1 MKKSKRIAST
11 AAAVLMAVSMAAAT
25 SAMSVSA
32 AAATSYT
39 LTITDARTGHE
50 YKAYQVFDGDVSAAE
65 AAKSMTNV
73 KWGNGVNG
81 ENLLTALKA
90 DAKIGSTF
98 AACSSAQDVY
108 NALAEHKELVDA
120 FAKVVSAN
128 LNETNAASST
138 TATGGYEFTNLD
150 GGYYFVKD
158 KTVPEADAYSKYML
172 KVVKNTTVSVKADQ
186 PKVEKK
192 VYEEDYTN
200 DAGYGTGYNDVADHF
215 IGESVPFKLIG
226 TLPSAEQFAAYD
238 SYYYEFNDTLD
249 AGFKAP
255 AAGDFTV
262 KIGDIVVT
270 ENFDIDISNLIDASG
285 NSIGTSISIKAK
297 GNDIKQ
303 IMTDKGIDFST
314 ATPKVT
320 VDYKAV
326 LDDDAVIGLN
336 GNENKVDLKFS
347 NNPNATG
354 DGKNNTGKTPE
365 DKVIVFT
372 YEFDTLKVDSAD
384 NNKKLQGAEFTIQNS
399 EKKYAS
405 VVDGVFKGWLDT
417 ADDTCTLVTDENGF
431 IKVKG
436 LEGGIYTVTET
447 KAPTDY
453 NLPSDPFEINL
464 KATKIMSQEW
474 NSTADKALGEF
485 SATIANPLP
494 NTSKTATDNAKVS
507 VDGYTATL
515 TVKNTKGAELPET
528 GGIGTKLFYVG
539 GGALVLASAVILVSK
554 KRAKDAE

>member
-11 AAAVLMAVSMAAAT
+11 AAAVLMAVSMAAGT

-32 AAATSYT
+32 AAATNYT

-50 YKAYQVFDGDVSAAE
+50 YNAYQVFDGDVSAE
-65 AAKSMTNV
+65 ATKSMTNV
-73 KWGNGVNG
+73 IWGNGVNG
-81 ENLLTALKA
+81 ENLLAALKA
-90 DAKIGSTF
+90 DANIGSTF
-98 AACSSAQDVY
+98 AACNSAQDVY
-108 NALAEHKELVDA
+108 NALAEHTELVDA

-192 VYEEDYTN
+192 VYEEDYTG
-200 DAGYGTGYNDVADHF
+200 DEYGTGYNDVADHF

-262 KIGDIVVT
+262 KIGDTVVT
-270 ENFDIDISNLIDASG
+270 DNFDIVIG
-285 NSIGTSISIKAK
+285 NVPGANGKTATSISIKPK
-297 GNDIKQ
+297 GNDIKK
-303 IMTDKGIDFST
+303 IMTDNSIDFST

-326 LDDDAVIGLN
+326 LDDDAVIGLD

-354 DGKNNTGKTPE
+354 DGTNNTGKTPE

-384 NNKKLQGAEFTIQNS
+384 TTKKLQGAEFTLQDKATGKFAKVVNGIFQGWVN
-399 EKKYAS
+399 EGEAS
-405 VVDGVFKGWLDT
+405 
-417 ADDTCTLVTDENGF
+417 TLTTDENGLIA
-431 IKVKG
+431 IKG
-436 LEGGIYTVTET
+436 MEGGTYIVKET

-453 NLPSDPFEINL
+453 NLPSEPFEITL
-464 KATKIMSQEW
+464 KATKIMSQDW
-474 NSTADKALGEF
+474 NTTADKALGELNG
-485 SATIANPLP
+485 TIKGGTDTN
-494 NTSKTATDNAKVS
+494 SYTATDNAKIS
-507 VDGYTATL
+507 VNGYTATL
-515 TVKNTKGAELPET
+515 TIKNTKGAELPET

-539 GGALVLASAVILVSK
+539 GGALVLASAVILISK

>member
-1 MKKSKRIAST
+1 MTKSKRIAST

-25 SAMSVSA
+25 TAMSVSA

-50 YKAYQVFDGDVSAAE
+50 YNAYQVFDGDVSAE
-65 AAKSMTNV
+65 AKSMTNV
-73 KWGNGVNG
+73 IWGNGVNG

-90 DAKIGSTF
+90 DANIGSTF
-98 AACSSAQDVY
+98 AACTSAQDVY
-108 NALAEHKELVDA
+108 NALAEHTDLVDA

-128 LNETNAASST
+128 LNETNAAAST

-158 KTVPEADAYSKYML
+158 KTVPATDAYSKYML

-200 DAGYGTGYNDVADHF
+200 NAGYGTGYNDVADHF

-262 KIGDIVVT
+262 KIGDTVVT
-270 ENFDIDISNLIDASG
+270 EDFDIVIGDLLDANG
-285 NSIGTSISIKAK
+285 KTVTSISIKAK
-297 GNDIKQ
+297 GNDIKK

-354 DGKNNTGKTPE
+354 DGTNNTGKTPE

-384 NNKKLQGAEFTIQNS
+384 DTKKLQGAEFTLQDKAS
-399 EKKYAS
+399 GKYAK
-405 VVDGVFKGWLDT
+405 VENGIFQGWVD
-417 ADDTCTLVTDENGF
+417 AAEASTLTTDENGLIT
-431 IKVKG
+431 IKG
-436 LEGGIYTVTET
+436 MEGGTYIVKET

-453 NLPSDPFEINL
+453 NLPSAPFEITL
-464 KATKIMSQEW
+464 KATKIMSQDW
-474 NSTADKALGEF
+474 NSTASDALGEF

-494 NTSKTATDNAKVS
+494 NTSGTATDNAKVS

-515 TVKNTKGAELPET
+515 TIKNTKGAELPET
-528 GGIGTKLFYVG
+528 GGIGTKLFYIG
-539 GGALVLASAVILVSK
+539 GGALVLASAVILISK

>member
-50 YKAYQVFDGDVSAAE
+50 YNAYQVFDGDVSAAE

-192 VYEEDYTN
+192 VYEEDYTG
-200 DAGYGTGYNDVADHF
+200 DEYGTGYNDVADHF

-262 KIGDIVVT
+262 KIGDTVVT
-270 ENFDIDISNLIDASG
+270 EDFDIVIGDVPDANG
-285 NSIGTSISIKAK
+285 KTATSISIKPK

-303 IMTDKGIDFST
+303 IMTDKNIDFSI

-326 LDDDAVIGLN
+326 LDDDAVIGLD

-354 DGKNNTGKTPE
+354 DGTNNTGKTPE

-453 NLPSDPFEINL
+453 NLPSQPFTVTLTAQKELTQNWNTTASDVL
-464 KATKIMSQEW
+464 KNFSGTVN
-474 NSTADKALGEF
+474 NS
-485 SATIANPLP
+485 
-494 NTSKTATDNAKVS
+494 TATDNANIS

-539 GGALVLASAVILVSK
+539 GGALVLASAVILISK

>member
-1 MKKSKRIAST
+1 MTKSKRIAST

-25 SAMSVSA
+25 TAMSVSA

-50 YKAYQVFDGDVSAAE
+50 YNAYQVFDGDVSAE
-65 AAKSMTNV
+65 AKSMTNV
-73 KWGNGVNG
+73 IWGNGVNG

-90 DAKIGSTF
+90 DANIGSTF
-98 AACSSAQDVY
+98 AACTSAQDVY
-108 NALAEHKELVDA
+108 NALAEHTDLVDA

-128 LNETNAASST
+128 LNETNAAAST

-158 KTVPEADAYSKYML
+158 KTVPATDAYSKYML

-200 DAGYGTGYNDVADHF
+200 NAGYGTGYNDVADHF

-262 KIGDIVVT
+262 KIGDTVVT
-270 ENFDIDISNLIDASG
+270 EDFDIVIGDLLDANG
-285 NSIGTSISIKAK
+285 KTVTSISIKAK
-297 GNDIKQ
+297 GNDIKK

-347 NNPNATG
+347 NNPNAKG
-354 DGKNNTGKTPE
+354 DGTNNTGKTPE

-372 YEFDTLKVDSAD
+372 YEFDTLKVDAAD
-384 NNKKLQGAEFTIQNS
+384 NTKKLQGAEFTLQDKAS
-399 EKKYAS
+399 GKYAK
-405 VVDGVFKGWLDT
+405 VENGIFQGWVD
-417 ADDTCTLVTDENGF
+417 AAEASTLTTDENGLIA
-431 IKVKG
+431 IKG
-436 LEGGIYTVTET
+436 MEGGTYIVKET

-453 NLPSDPFEINL
+453 NLPSAPFEITL
-464 KATKIMSQEW
+464 KATKIMSQDW
-474 NSTADKALGEF
+474 NSTASDALGEF

-494 NTSKTATDNAKVS
+494 NTSGTATDNAKVS

-515 TVKNTKGAELPET
+515 TIKNTKGAELPET
-528 GGIGTKLFYVG
+528 GGIGTKLFYIG
-539 GGALVLASAVILVSK
+539 GGALVLASAVILISK

>member
-1 MKKSKRIAST
+1 MTKSKRIAST
-11 AAAVLMAVSMAAAT
+11 AAAVLMAVSMVAAT
-25 SAMSVSA
+25 SAMSLSA
-32 AAATSYT
+32 SAATSYT

-50 YKAYQVFDGDVSAAE
+50 YNAYQVFDGDVSAE
-65 AAKSMTNV
+65 AKSMTNV
-73 KWGNGVNG
+73 IWGSGVNG
-81 ENLLTALKA
+81 DNLLTALKA

-98 AACSSAQDVY
+98 AACTSAQDVY
-108 NALAEHKELVDA
+108 NALAEHTDLVDA

-128 LNETNAASST
+128 LNETNAAAST

-158 KTVPEADAYSKYML
+158 KTVPATDAYSKYML

-200 DAGYGTGYNDVADHF
+200 DAGYGSGYNDVADHF

-255 AAGDFTV
+255 AADDFTV
-262 KIGDIVVT
+262 KIGDTVVT
-270 ENFDIDISNLIDASG
+270 EDFDIVIGDQLDANG
-285 NSIGTSISIKAK
+285 KTATSISIKAK
-297 GNDIKQ
+297 GNDIKK

-347 NNPNATG
+347 NNPNAKG
-354 DGKNNTGKTPE
+354 DGTNNTGKTPE

-372 YEFDTLKVDSAD
+372 YEFDTLKVDAAD
-384 NNKKLQGAEFTIQNS
+384 NTKKLQGAEFTLQDNAT
-399 EKKYAS
+399 KKYAK
-405 VVDGVFKGWLDT
+405 VENGIFQGWVD
-417 ADDTCTLVTDENGF
+417 AAEASTLTTDENGLIT
-431 IKVKG
+431 IKG
-436 LEGGIYTVTET
+436 MEGGTYIVKET

-453 NLPSDPFEINL
+453 NLPSAPFEIKL
-464 KATKIMSQEW
+464 KATKIMSQDW
-474 NSTADKALGEF
+474 NSTADRALGEF

-494 NTSKTATDNAKVS
+494 NTSGTATDNAKVS

-515 TVKNTKGAELPET
+515 TIKNTKGAELPET
-528 GGIGTKLFYVG
+528 GGIGTKLFYIG
-539 GGALVLASAVILVSK
+539 GGALVLASAVILISK

>member
-1 MKKSKRIAST
+1 MTKSKRIAST

-25 SAMSVSA
+25 TAMSVSA
-32 AAATSYT
+32 AATTSYT

-50 YKAYQVFDGDVSAAE
+50 YNAYQVFDGDVSAE
-65 AAKSMTNV
+65 AKSMTNV
-73 KWGNGVNG
+73 IWGNGVNG

-90 DAKIGSTF
+90 DANIGSTF
-98 AACSSAQDVY
+98 AACTSAQDVY
-108 NALAEHKELVDA
+108 NALAEHTDLVDA

-128 LNETNAASST
+128 LNETNAAAST

-158 KTVPEADAYSKYML
+158 KTVPATDAYSKYML

-200 DAGYGTGYNDVADHF
+200 DAGYGSGYNDVADHF

-255 AAGDFTV
+255 AADDFTV
-262 KIGDIVVT
+262 KIGDTVVT
-270 ENFDIDISNLIDASG
+270 EDFDIVIGDQLDANG
-285 NSIGTSISIKAK
+285 KTATSISIKAK
-297 GNDIKQ
+297 GNDIKK

-347 NNPNATG
+347 NNPNAKG
-354 DGKNNTGKTPE
+354 DGTNNTGKTPE

-372 YEFDTLKVDSAD
+372 YEFDTLKVDAAD
-384 NNKKLQGAEFTIQNS
+384 NTKKLQGAEFTLQDNAT
-399 EKKYAS
+399 KKYAK
-405 VVDGVFKGWLDT
+405 VVNGIFQGWVD
-417 ADDTCTLVTDENGF
+417 AAEASTLTTDENGLIT
-431 IKVKG
+431 IKG
-436 LEGGIYTVTET
+436 MEGGTYIVKET

-453 NLPSDPFEINL
+453 NLPSAPFEIKL
-464 KATKIMSQEW
+464 KATKIMSQDW
-474 NSTADKALGEF
+474 NSTADRALGEF

-494 NTSKTATDNAKVS
+494 NTSGTATDNAKVS

-515 TVKNTKGAELPET
+515 TIKNTKGAELPET
-528 GGIGTKLFYVG
+528 GGIGTKLFYIG
-539 GGALVLASAVILVSK
+539 GGALVLASAVILISK

>member
-1 MKKSKRIAST
+1 MTKSKRIAST

-50 YKAYQVFDGDVSAAE
+50 YNAYQVFDGDVSAE
-65 AAKSMTNV
+65 AKSMTNV
-73 KWGNGVNG
+73 IWGNGVNG

-90 DAKIGSTF
+90 DANIGSTF
-98 AACSSAQDVY
+98 AACTSAQDVY
-108 NALAEHKELVDA
+108 NALAEHTDLVDA

-128 LNETNAASST
+128 LNETNAAAST

-158 KTVPEADAYSKYML
+158 KTVPATDAYSKYML

-200 DAGYGTGYNDVADHF
+200 NAGYGTGYNDVADHF

-262 KIGDIVVT
+262 KIGDTVVT
-270 ENFDIDISNLIDASG
+270 EDFDIVIGDLLDANG
-285 NSIGTSISIKAK
+285 KTVTSISIKAK
-297 GNDIKQ
+297 GNDIKK

-347 NNPNATG
+347 NNPNAKG
-354 DGKNNTGKTPE
+354 DGTNNTGKTPE

-372 YEFDTLKVDSAD
+372 YEFDTLKVDAAD
-384 NNKKLQGAEFTIQNS
+384 NTKKLQGAEFTLQDKAS
-399 EKKYAS
+399 GKYAK
-405 VVDGVFKGWLDT
+405 VENGIFQGWVD
-417 ADDTCTLVTDENGF
+417 AAEASTLTTDENGLIT
-431 IKVKG
+431 IKG
-436 LEGGIYTVTET
+436 MEGGTYIVKET

-453 NLPSDPFEINL
+453 NLPSAPFEITL
-464 KATKIMSQEW
+464 KATKIMSQDW
-474 NSTADKALGEF
+474 NSTASDALGEF

-494 NTSKTATDNAKVS
+494 NTSGTATDNAKVS

-515 TVKNTKGAELPET
+515 TIKNTKGAELPET
-528 GGIGTKLFYVG
+528 GGIGTKLFYIG
-539 GGALVLASAVILVSK
+539 GGALVLASAVILISK

>member
-11 AAAVLMAVSMAAAT
+11 AAAVLMAVSMAAGT

-32 AAATSYT
+32 AAATNYT

-90 DAKIGSTF
+90 DANIGSTF
-98 AACSSAQDVY
+98 DACNSAQDVY
-108 NALAEHKELVDA
+108 NALAEHKEFVDA

-192 VYEEDYTN
+192 VYEEDYTG

-262 KIGDIVVT
+262 KIGDTVVT
-270 ENFDIDISNLIDASG
+270 EDFDIVIGDVLDANG
-285 NSIGTSISIKAK
+285 KTATSISIKAK
-297 GNDIKQ
+297 GNDIKK

-326 LDDDAVIGLN
+326 LDDDAVIGLD

-347 NNPNATG
+347 NNPNVTG
-354 DGKNNTGKTPE
+354 DGTNNTGKTPE

-384 NNKKLQGAEFTIQNS
+384 TTKKLQGAEFTLQDKAT
-399 EKKYAS
+399 KKFAKVVNGIFQGWVDAAEAS
-405 VVDGVFKGWLDT
+405 
-417 ADDTCTLVTDENGF
+417 TLTTDENGLIA
-431 IKVKG
+431 IKG
-436 LEGGIYTVTET
+436 MEGGTYIVKET

-453 NLPSDPFEINL
+453 NLPSDPFEITL
-464 KATKIMSQEW
+464 KATKIMSQDW
-474 NSTADKALGEF
+474 NTTASDALGEF

-494 NTSKTATDNAKVS
+494 NTSDTATDNAKVS
-507 VDGYTATL
+507 VNGYTATL

>member
-11 AAAVLMAVSMAAAT
+11 AAAVLMAVSMAAGT

-32 AAATSYT
+32 AAATNYT

-90 DAKIGSTF
+90 DANIGSTF
-98 AACSSAQDVY
+98 DACNSAQDVY
-108 NALAEHKELVDA
+108 NALAEHKEFVDA

-192 VYEEDYTN
+192 VYEEDYTG
-200 DAGYGTGYNDVADHF
+200 DEYGTGYNDVADHF

-262 KIGDIVVT
+262 KIGDTVVT
-270 ENFDIDISNLIDASG
+270 DNFDIVIGNVLDANG
-285 NSIGTSISIKAK
+285 KTATSISIKPK
-297 GNDIKQ
+297 GNDIKK
-303 IMTDKGIDFST
+303 IMTDNSIDFST

-326 LDDDAVIGLN
+326 LDDDAVIGLD

-354 DGKNNTGKTPE
+354 DGTNNTGKTPE

-384 NNKKLQGAEFTIQNS
+384 TTKKLQGAEFTLQD
-399 EKKYAS
+399 KATGKYAK
-405 VVDGVFKGWLDT
+405 VVNGIFQGWVD
-417 ADDTCTLVTDENGF
+417 AAEASTLTTDENGLIA
-431 IKVKG
+431 IKG
-436 LEGGIYTVTET
+436 MEGGTYIVKET

-453 NLPSDPFEINL
+453 NLPSDPFEITL
-464 KATKIMSQEW
+464 KATKIMSQDW
-474 NSTADKALGEF
+474 NTTASDALGEF

-494 NTSKTATDNAKVS
+494 NTSETATDNAKVS

-539 GGALVLASAVILVSK
+539 GGALVLASAVILISK

>member
-11 AAAVLMAVSMAAAT
+11 AAAVLMAVSMAAGT

-50 YKAYQVFDGDVSAAE
+50 YNAYQVFDGDVSAE
-65 AAKSMTNV
+65 ATKSMTNV
-73 KWGNGVNG
+73 IWGNGVNG
-81 ENLLTALKA
+81 ENLLAALKA
-90 DAKIGSTF
+90 DANIGSTF
-98 AACSSAQDVY
+98 AACNSAQDVY
-108 NALAEHKELVDA
+108 NALAEHTELVDA

-128 LNETNAASST
+128 LNETNAAAST

-192 VYEEDYTN
+192 VYEEDYTG
-200 DAGYGTGYNDVADHF
+200 DEYGTGYNDVADHF

-262 KIGDIVVT
+262 KIGDTVVT
-270 ENFDIDISNLIDASG
+270 EDFDIVIG
-285 NSIGTSISIKAK
+285 NVPGANGKTATSISIKPK
-297 GNDIKQ
+297 GNDIKK
-303 IMTDKGIDFST
+303 IMTDNSIDFST

-326 LDDDAVIGLN
+326 LDDDAVIGLD

-347 NNPNATG
+347 NNPNVTG
-354 DGKNNTGKTPE
+354 DGTNNTGKTPE

-384 NNKKLQGAEFTIQNS
+384 DTKKLQGAEFTLQD
-399 EKKYAS
+399 KATGKYAK
-405 VVDGVFKGWLDT
+405 VVNGIFQGWVD
-417 ADDTCTLVTDENGF
+417 AAEASTLTTDENGLIA
-431 IKVKG
+431 IKG
-436 LEGGIYTVTET
+436 MEGGTYIVKET

-453 NLPSDPFEINL
+453 NLPSAPFEITL
-464 KATKIMSQEW
+464 KATKFMSQDW
-474 NSTADKALGEF
+474 NSTADKALGELNG
-485 SATIANPLP
+485 TIKGGTDTN
-494 NTSKTATDNAKVS
+494 SYTATDNAKIS
-507 VDGYTATL
+507 VNGYTATL

-539 GGALVLASAVILVSK
+539 GGALVLASAVILISK

>member
-25 SAMSVSA
+25 SAMSLSA
-32 AAATSYT
+32 SAATSYT

-50 YKAYQVFDGDVSAAE
+50 YNAYQVFDGDVSAE

-73 KWGNGVNG
+73 IWGNGVNG
-81 ENLLTALKA
+81 DDLLTALKA
-90 DAKIGSTF
+90 DANIGSTF
-98 AACSSAQDVY
+98 AACTSAQDVY
-108 NALAEHKELVDA
+108 NALAEHTDLVDA

-128 LNETNAASST
+128 LNETNAAAST
-138 TATGGYEFTNLD
+138 TATGGYEFANLD

-238 SYYYEFNDTLD
+238 SYYYEFKDTLD

-262 KIGDIVVT
+262 KIGDTVVT
-270 ENFDIDISNLIDASG
+270 EDFDIVIGDLLDANG
-285 NSIGTSISIKAK
+285 KTVTSISIKAK
-297 GNDIKQ
+297 GNDIKK

-347 NNPNATG
+347 NNPNAKG
-354 DGKNNTGKTPE
+354 DGTNNTGKTPE

-384 NNKKLQGAEFTIQNS
+384 DTKKLQGAEFTLQD
-399 EKKYAS
+399 KAS
-405 VVDGVFKGWLDT
+405 GKFAKVVNGIFQGWVDV
-417 ADDTCTLVTDENGF
+417 AEASTLTTDENGLIT
-431 IKVKG
+431 IKG
-436 LEGGIYTVTET
+436 MEGGAYIVKET

-453 NLPSDPFEINL
+453 NLPSAPFEITL
-464 KATKIMSQEW
+464 KATKIMSQDW
-474 NSTADKALGEF
+474 NSTASDALGEF

-494 NTSKTATDNAKVS
+494 NTSGTATDNAKVS

-515 TVKNTKGAELPET
+515 TIKNTKGAELPET
-528 GGIGTKLFYVG
+528 GGIGTKLFYIG
-539 GGALVLASAVILVSK
+539 GGALVLASAVILISK

>member
-11 AAAVLMAVSMAAAT
+11 AAAVLMAVSMAAGT

-50 YKAYQVFDGDVSAAE
+50 YNAYQVFDGDVSAAE

-108 NALAEHKELVDA
+108 NALAEHTELVDA

-192 VYEEDYTN
+192 VYEEDYTG
-200 DAGYGTGYNDVADHF
+200 DEYGTGYNDVADHF

-270 ENFDIDISNLIDASG
+270 EDFDIVIGDVLDANG
-285 NSIGTSISIKAK
+285 KTATSIRIKAK

-354 DGKNNTGKTPE
+354 DGTNNTGKTPE

-384 NNKKLQGAEFTIQNS
+384 NNKKLQGAEFTLQDKAT
-399 EKKYAS
+399 KKFAKVVNGIFQGWVDAAEAS
-405 VVDGVFKGWLDT
+405 
-417 ADDTCTLVTDENGF
+417 TLTTDENGLIA
-431 IKVKG
+431 IKG
-436 LEGGIYTVTET
+436 MEGGTYIVKET

-453 NLPSDPFEINL
+453 NLPSEPFEIKL

-494 NTSKTATDNAKVS
+494 NTSDTATDNAKVS

-539 GGALVLASAVILVSK
+539 GGALVLASAVILISK

>member
-1 MKKSKRIAST
+1 MTKSKRIAST

-25 SAMSVSA
+25 SAMCVSA

-50 YKAYQVFDGDVSAAE
+50 YNAYQVFDGDVSAE

-73 KWGNGVNG
+73 IWGNGVNG

-90 DAKIGSTF
+90 DANIGSTF
-98 AACSSAQDVY
+98 AACTSAQDVY
-108 NALAEHKELVDA
+108 NALAEHTDLVDA

-128 LNETNAASST
+128 LNETNAAAST

-200 DAGYGTGYNDVADHF
+200 DAGYGSGYNDVADHF

-255 AAGDFTV
+255 AADDFTV
-262 KIGDIVVT
+262 KIGDTVVT
-270 ENFDIDISNLIDASG
+270 EDFDIVIGDMLDANG
-285 NSIGTSISIKAK
+285 KTATSISIKAK
-297 GNDIKQ
+297 GNDIKK

-347 NNPNATG
+347 NNPNAKG
-354 DGKNNTGKTPE
+354 DGTNNTGKTPE

-372 YEFDTLKVDSAD
+372 YEFDTLKVDAAD
-384 NNKKLQGAEFTIQNS
+384 NTKKLQGAEFTLQDKAS
-399 EKKYAS
+399 GKYAK
-405 VVDGVFKGWLDT
+405 VVNGIFQGWVD
-417 ADDTCTLVTDENGF
+417 AAEASTLTTDENGLIT
-431 IKVKG
+431 IKG
-436 LEGGIYTVTET
+436 MEGGTYIVKET

-453 NLPSDPFEINL
+453 NLPSAPFEIKL
-464 KATKIMSQEW
+464 KATKIMSQDW
-474 NSTADKALGEF
+474 NSTADRALGEF

-494 NTSKTATDNAKVS
+494 NTSGTATDNAKVS

-515 TVKNTKGAELPET
+515 TIKNTKGAELPET
-528 GGIGTKLFYVG
+528 GGIGTKLFYIG
-539 GGALVLASAVILVSK
+539 GGALVLASAVILISK

>member
-11 AAAVLMAVSMAAAT
+11 AAAVLMAVSMAAGT

-32 AAATSYT
+32 AAATNYT

-90 DAKIGSTF
+90 DANIGSTF
-98 AACSSAQDVY
+98 DACNSAQDVY
-108 NALAEHKELVDA
+108 NALAEHKEFVDA

-192 VYEEDYTN
+192 VYEEDYTG
-200 DAGYGTGYNDVADHF
+200 DEYGTGYNDVADHF

-262 KIGDIVVT
+262 KIGDTVVT
-270 ENFDIDISNLIDASG
+270 DNFDIVIGNVLDANG
-285 NSIGTSISIKAK
+285 KTATSISIKPK
-297 GNDIKQ
+297 GNDIKK
-303 IMTDKGIDFST
+303 IMTDNSIDFST

-326 LDDDAVIGLN
+326 LDDDAVIGLD

-354 DGKNNTGKTPE
+354 DGTNNTGKTPE

-384 NNKKLQGAEFTIQNS
+384 TTKKLQGAEFTLQD
-399 EKKYAS
+399 KATGKYAK
-405 VVDGVFKGWLDT
+405 VVNGIFQGWVD
-417 ADDTCTLVTDENGF
+417 AAEASTLTTDENGLIA
-431 IKVKG
+431 IKG
-436 LEGGIYTVTET
+436 MEGGTYIVKET

-453 NLPSDPFEINL
+453 NLPSDPFEITL
-464 KATKIMSQEW
+464 KATKIMSQDW
-474 NSTADKALGEF
+474 NTTASDALGEF

-494 NTSKTATDNAKVS
+494 NTSGTATDNAKVS

-539 GGALVLASAVILVSK
+539 GGALVLASAVILISK

>member
-1 MKKSKRIAST
+1 MTKSKRIAST

-32 AAATSYT
+32 TAATSYT

-50 YKAYQVFDGDVSAAE
+50 YNAYQVFDGDVSAE
-65 AAKSMTNV
+65 AKSMTNV
-73 KWGNGVNG
+73 IWGNGVNG

-90 DAKIGSTF
+90 DANIGSTF
-98 AACSSAQDVY
+98 AACTSAQDVY
-108 NALAEHKELVDA
+108 NALAEHTDLVDA

-128 LNETNAASST
+128 LNETNAAAST

-158 KTVPEADAYSKYML
+158 KTVPATDAYSKYML

-200 DAGYGTGYNDVADHF
+200 NAGYGTGYNDVADHF

-262 KIGDIVVT
+262 KIGDTVVT
-270 ENFDIDISNLIDASG
+270 EDFDIVIGDLLDANG
-285 NSIGTSISIKAK
+285 KTVTSISIKAK
-297 GNDIKQ
+297 GNDIKK

-354 DGKNNTGKTPE
+354 DGTNNTGKTPE

-372 YEFDTLKVDSAD
+372 YEFDTLKVDAAD
-384 NNKKLQGAEFTIQNS
+384 NTKKLQGAEFTLQDKAS
-399 EKKYAS
+399 GKYAK
-405 VVDGVFKGWLDT
+405 VENGIFQGWVD
-417 ADDTCTLVTDENGF
+417 AAEASTLTTDENGLIT
-431 IKVKG
+431 IKG
-436 LEGGIYTVTET
+436 MEGGTYIVKET

-453 NLPSDPFEINL
+453 NLPSAPFEITL
-464 KATKIMSQEW
+464 KATKIMSQDW
-474 NSTADKALGEF
+474 NSTASDALGEF

-494 NTSKTATDNAKVS
+494 NTSGTATDNAKVS

-515 TVKNTKGAELPET
+515 TIKNTKGAELPET
-528 GGIGTKLFYVG
+528 GGIGTKLFYIG
-539 GGALVLASAVILVSK
+539 GGALVLASAVILISK

>member
-11 AAAVLMAVSMAAAT
+11 AAAVLMAVSMAAGT

-50 YKAYQVFDGDVSAAE
+50 YNAYQVFDGDVSAAE

-81 ENLLTALKA
+81 ENLLAALKA
-90 DAKIGSTF
+90 DANIGITF

-108 NALAEHKELVDA
+108 NALAEHKEVLDA

-128 LNETNAASST
+128 LNETNAAAST

-192 VYEEDYTN
+192 VYEEDYTG
-200 DAGYGTGYNDVADHF
+200 DEYGTGYNDVADHF

-238 SYYYEFNDTLD
+238 SYYYEFKDTLD

-262 KIGDIVVT
+262 KIGDTVVT
-270 ENFDIDISNLIDASG
+270 EDFDIV
-285 NSIGTSISIKAK
+285 IG
-297 GNDIKQ
+297 D
-303 IMTDKGIDFST
+303 
-314 ATPKVT
+314 
-320 VDYKAV
+320 V
-326 LDDDAVIGLN
+326 LDAN
-336 GNENKVDLKFS
+336 G
-347 NNPNATG
+347 
-354 DGKNNTGKTPE
+354 
-365 DKVIVFT
+365 
-372 YEFDTLKVDSAD
+372 
-384 NNKKLQGAEFTIQNS
+384 
-399 EKKYAS
+399 
-405 VVDGVFKGWLDT
+405 
-417 ADDTCTLVTDENGF
+417 
-431 IKVKG
+431 
-436 LEGGIYTVTET
+436 
-447 KAPTDY
+447 
-453 NLPSDPFEINL
+453 
-464 KATKIMSQEW
+464 
-474 NSTADKALGEF
+474 
-485 SATIANPLP
+485 
-494 NTSKTATDNAKVS
+494 KTATSRAAK
-507 VDGYTATL
+507 
-515 TVKNTKGAELPET
+515 
-528 GGIGTKLFYVG
+528 
-539 GGALVLASAVILVSK
+539 
-554 KRAKDAE
+554 

>member
-1 MKKSKRIAST
+1 MTKSKRIAST

-25 SAMSVSA
+25 TAMSVSA
-32 AAATSYT
+32 TAATSYT

-50 YKAYQVFDGDVSAAE
+50 YNAYQVFDGDVSAE
-65 AAKSMTNV
+65 AKSMTNV
-73 KWGNGVNG
+73 IWGNGVNG

-90 DAKIGSTF
+90 DANIGSTF
-98 AACSSAQDVY
+98 AACTSAQDVY
-108 NALAEHKELVDA
+108 NALAEHTDLVDA

-128 LNETNAASST
+128 LNETNAAAST
-138 TATGGYEFTNLD
+138 TATGGYEFANLD

-158 KTVPEADAYSKYML
+158 KTVPATDAYSKYML

-200 DAGYGTGYNDVADHF
+200 DAGYGSGYNDVADHF

-226 TLPSAEQFAAYD
+226 TLPSADEFAAYD
-238 SYYYEFNDTLD
+238 TYYYEFSDTLD

-255 AAGDFTV
+255 AADDFTV
-262 KIGDIVVT
+262 KIGDTVVT
-270 ENFDIDISNLIDASG
+270 EDFDIVIGDQLDASG
-285 NSIGTSISIKAK
+285 KTATSISIKAK
-297 GNDIKQ
+297 GNDIKK

-354 DGKNNTGKTPE
+354 DGTNNTGKTPE

-372 YEFDTLKVDSAD
+372 YEFDTLKVDAAD
-384 NNKKLQGAEFTIQNS
+384 NTKKLQGAEFTLQDKASGN
-399 EKKYAS
+399 YAK
-405 VVDGVFKGWLDT
+405 VVNGIFQGWVD
-417 ADDTCTLVTDENGF
+417 AAEASTLTTDENGLIT
-431 IKVKG
+431 IKG
-436 LEGGIYTVTET
+436 MEGGTYIVKET

-453 NLPSDPFEINL
+453 NLPSAPFEITL
-464 KATKIMSQEW
+464 KATKIMSQDW
-474 NSTADKALGEF
+474 NSTASDALGEF
-485 SATIANPLP
+485 GATIANPLP
-494 NTSKTATDNAKVS
+494 NTSGTATDNAKVS

-515 TVKNTKGAELPET
+515 TIKNTKGAELPET
-528 GGIGTKLFYVG
+528 GGIGTKLFYIG
-539 GGALVLASAVILVSK
+539 GGALVLASAVILISK

>member
-1 MKKSKRIAST
+1 MTKSKRIAST

-50 YKAYQVFDGDVSAAE
+50 YNAYQVFDGDVSAE
-65 AAKSMTNV
+65 ATKSMTNV
-73 KWGNGVNG
+73 IWGNGVNG

-90 DAKIGSTF
+90 DANIGSTF
-98 AACSSAQDVY
+98 AACTSAQDVY
-108 NALAEHKELVDA
+108 NALAEHTDLVDA

-128 LNETNAASST
+128 LNETNAAAST

-158 KTVPEADAYSKYML
+158 KTVPVTDAYSKYML

-200 DAGYGTGYNDVADHF
+200 DAGYGSGYNDVADHF

-255 AAGDFTV
+255 AADDFTV
-262 KIGDIVVT
+262 KIGDTVVT
-270 ENFDIDISNLIDASG
+270 EDFDIVIGDMLDANG
-285 NSIGTSISIKAK
+285 KTATSISIKAK
-297 GNDIKQ
+297 GNDIKK

-347 NNPNATG
+347 NNPNAKG
-354 DGKNNTGKTPE
+354 DGTNNTGKTPE

-372 YEFDTLKVDSAD
+372 YEFDTLKVDAAD
-384 NNKKLQGAEFTIQNS
+384 NTKKLQGAEFTLQDNAT
-399 EKKYAS
+399 KKYAK
-405 VVDGVFKGWLDT
+405 VENGIFQGWVD
-417 ADDTCTLVTDENGF
+417 AAEASTLTTDENGLIT
-431 IKVKG
+431 IKG
-436 LEGGIYTVTET
+436 MEGGTYIVTET

-453 NLPSDPFEINL
+453 NLPSAPFEIKL
-464 KATKIMSQEW
+464 KATKIMSQDW
-474 NSTADKALGEF
+474 NSTADRALGEF

-494 NTSKTATDNAKVS
+494 NTSGTATDNAKVS

-515 TVKNTKGAELPET
+515 TIKNTKGAELPET
-528 GGIGTKLFYVG
+528 GGIGTKLFYIG
-539 GGALVLASAVILVSK
+539 GGALVLASAVILISK

>member
-1 MKKSKRIAST
+1 MTKSKRIAST

-25 SAMSVSA
+25 TAMSLSA
-32 AAATSYT
+32 SAATSYT

-50 YKAYQVFDGDVSAAE
+50 YNAYQVFDGDVSAE

-73 KWGNGVNG
+73 IWGNGVNG
-81 ENLLTALKA
+81 DDLLTALKA
-90 DAKIGSTF
+90 DANIGSTF
-98 AACSSAQDVY
+98 AACTSAQDVY
-108 NALAEHKELVDA
+108 NALAEHTDLVDA

-128 LNETNAASST
+128 LNETNAAAST
-138 TATGGYEFTNLD
+138 TATGGYEFANLD

-238 SYYYEFNDTLD
+238 SYYYEFSDTLD

-262 KIGDIVVT
+262 KIGDTVVT
-270 ENFDIDISNLIDASG
+270 EDFDIVIGDLLDANG
-285 NSIGTSISIKAK
+285 KTVTSISIKAK
-297 GNDIKQ
+297 GNDIKK

-347 NNPNATG
+347 NNPNAKG
-354 DGKNNTGKTPE
+354 DGTNNTGKTPE

-384 NNKKLQGAEFTIQNS
+384 DTKKLQGAEFTLQD
-399 EKKYAS
+399 KAS
-405 VVDGVFKGWLDT
+405 GKFAKVVNGIFQGWVDV
-417 ADDTCTLVTDENGF
+417 AEASTLTTDENGLIT
-431 IKVKG
+431 IKG
-436 LEGGIYTVTET
+436 MEGGTYIVKET

-453 NLPSDPFEINL
+453 NLPSAPFEITL
-464 KATKIMSQEW
+464 KATKIMSQDW
-474 NSTADKALGEF
+474 NSTASDALGEF

-494 NTSKTATDNAKVS
+494 NTSGTATDNAKVS

-515 TVKNTKGAELPET
+515 TIKNTKGAELPET
-528 GGIGTKLFYVG
+528 GGIGTKLFYIG
-539 GGALVLASAVILVSK
+539 GGALVLASAVILISK

>member
-11 AAAVLMAVSMAAAT
+11 AAAVLMAVSMAAGT

-50 YKAYQVFDGDVSAAE
+50 YNAYQVFDGDVSAE
-65 AAKSMTNV
+65 ATKSMTNV
-73 KWGNGVNG
+73 IWGNGVNG
-81 ENLLTALKA
+81 ENLLAALKA
-90 DAKIGSTF
+90 DANIGSTF
-98 AACSSAQDVY
+98 AACNSAQDVY
-108 NALAEHKELVDA
+108 NALAEHTELVDA

-128 LNETNAASST
+128 LNETNAAAST

-192 VYEEDYTN
+192 VYEEDYTG
-200 DAGYGTGYNDVADHF
+200 DEYGTGYNDVADHF

-262 KIGDIVVT
+262 KIGDTVVT
-270 ENFDIDISNLIDASG
+270 DNFDIVIG
-285 NSIGTSISIKAK
+285 NVPGANGKTATSISIKPK
-297 GNDIKQ
+297 GNDIKK
-303 IMTDKGIDFST
+303 IMTDNSIDFST

-326 LDDDAVIGLN
+326 LDDDAVIGLD

-354 DGKNNTGKTPE
+354 DGTNNTGKTPE

-384 NNKKLQGAEFTIQNS
+384 TTKKLQGAEFTLQDKAS
-399 EKKYAS
+399 GKYAK
-405 VVDGVFKGWLDT
+405 VVNGIFQGWVD
-417 ADDTCTLVTDENGF
+417 AAEASTLTTDENGLIT
-431 IKVKG
+431 IKG
-436 LEGGIYTVTET
+436 MEGGTYIVKET

-453 NLPSDPFEINL
+453 NLPSAPFEITL
-464 KATKIMSQEW
+464 KATKFMSQDW
-474 NSTADKALGEF
+474 NSTADKALGELNG
-485 SATIANPLP
+485 TIKGGTDTN
-494 NTSKTATDNAKVS
+494 SYTATDNAKIS
-507 VDGYTATL
+507 VNGYTATL
-515 TVKNTKGAELPET
+515 TIKNTKGAELPET

-539 GGALVLASAVILVSK
+539 GGALVLASAVILISK

>member
-11 AAAVLMAVSMAAAT
+11 AAAVLMAVSMAAGT

-50 YKAYQVFDGDVSAAE
+50 YNAYQVFDGDVSAE
-65 AAKSMTNV
+65 ATKSMTNV
-73 KWGNGVNG
+73 IWGNGVNG
-81 ENLLTALKA
+81 ENLLAALKA
-90 DAKIGSTF
+90 DANIGSTF
-98 AACSSAQDVY
+98 AACNSAQDVY
-108 NALAEHKELVDA
+108 NALAEHTELVDA

-192 VYEEDYTN
+192 VYEEDYTG
-200 DAGYGTGYNDVADHF
+200 DEYGTGYNDVADHF

-262 KIGDIVVT
+262 KIGDTVVT
-270 ENFDIDISNLIDASG
+270 EDFDIVIG
-285 NSIGTSISIKAK
+285 NVPGANGKTATSISIKPK
-297 GNDIKQ
+297 GNDIKK
-303 IMTDKGIDFST
+303 IMTDNSIDFST

-326 LDDDAVIGLN
+326 LDDDAVIGLD

-354 DGKNNTGKTPE
+354 DGTNNTGKTPE

-384 NNKKLQGAEFTIQNS
+384 TTKKLQGAEFTLQDKATGKFAKVVNGIFQGWVN
-399 EKKYAS
+399 EGEAS
-405 VVDGVFKGWLDT
+405 
-417 ADDTCTLVTDENGF
+417 TLTTDENGLIA
-431 IKVKG
+431 IKG
-436 LEGGIYTVTET
+436 MEGGTYIVKET

-453 NLPSDPFEINL
+453 NLPSEPFEITL
-464 KATKIMSQEW
+464 KATKIMSQDW
-474 NSTADKALGEF
+474 NTTADKALGELNG
-485 SATIANPLP
+485 TIKGGTDTN
-494 NTSKTATDNAKVS
+494 SYTATDNAKIS

-539 GGALVLASAVILVSK
+539 GGALVLASAVILISK
-554 KRAKDAE
+554 KRAKDVE

>member
-1 MKKSKRIAST
+1 MTKSKRIAST

-32 AAATSYT
+32 TAATSYT

-50 YKAYQVFDGDVSAAE
+50 YNAYQVFDGDVSAE
-65 AAKSMTNV
+65 AKSMTNV
-73 KWGNGVNG
+73 IWGNGVNG
-81 ENLLTALKA
+81 DNLLTALKA
-90 DAKIGSTF
+90 DANIGSTF
-98 AACSSAQDVY
+98 AACTSAQDVY
-108 NALAEHKELVDA
+108 NALAEHTDLVDA

-128 LNETNAASST
+128 LNETNAAAST

-158 KTVPEADAYSKYML
+158 KTVPATDAYSKYML

-238 SYYYEFNDTLD
+238 SYYYEFSDTLD

-255 AAGDFTV
+255 AADDFTV
-262 KIGDIVVT
+262 KIGDTVVT
-270 ENFDIDISNLIDASG
+270 EDFDIVIGDMLDANG
-285 NSIGTSISIKAK
+285 KTATSISIKAK
-297 GNDIKQ
+297 GNDIKK

-354 DGKNNTGKTPE
+354 DGTNNTGKTPE

-372 YEFDTLKVDSAD
+372 YEFDTLKVDAAD
-384 NNKKLQGAEFTIQNS
+384 NTKKLQGAEFTLQDKAS
-399 EKKYAS
+399 GKYAK
-405 VVDGVFKGWLDT
+405 VVNGIFQGWVD
-417 ADDTCTLVTDENGF
+417 AAEASTLTTDENGLIT
-431 IKVKG
+431 IKG
-436 LEGGIYTVTET
+436 MEGGTYIVKET

-453 NLPSDPFEINL
+453 NLPSAPFEINL
-464 KATKIMSQEW
+464 KATKIMSQDW
-474 NSTADKALGEF
+474 NSTASDALGEF

-494 NTSKTATDNAKVS
+494 NTSETATDNAKVS

-515 TVKNTKGAELPET
+515 TIKNTKGAELPET
-528 GGIGTKLFYVG
+528 GGIGTKLFYIG
-539 GGALVLASAVILVSK
+539 GGALVLASAVILISK

>member
-11 AAAVLMAVSMAAAT
+11 AAAVLMAVSMAAGT

-50 YKAYQVFDGDVSAAE
+50 YNAYQVFDGDVSAE
-65 AAKSMTNV
+65 ATKSMTNV

-81 ENLLTALKA
+81 EDLLAALKA
-90 DAKIGSTF
+90 DANIGSTF
-98 AACSSAQDVY
+98 AACNSAQDVY
-108 NALAEHKELVDA
+108 NALAEHTELVDA

-128 LNETNAASST
+128 LNETNAAAST

-192 VYEEDYTN
+192 VYEEDYTGN
-200 DAGYGTGYNDVADHF
+200 EYGTGYNDVADHF

-262 KIGDIVVT
+262 KIGDTVVT
-270 ENFDIDISNLIDASG
+270 EDFDIVIG
-285 NSIGTSISIKAK
+285 NVPGANGKTATSISIKPK
-297 GNDIKQ
+297 GNDIKK
-303 IMTDKGIDFST
+303 IMTDNSIDFST

-326 LDDDAVIGLN
+326 LDDDAVIGLD

-347 NNPNATG
+347 NNPNVTG
-354 DGKNNTGKTPE
+354 DGTNNTGKTPE

-384 NNKKLQGAEFTIQNS
+384 TTKKLQGAEFTLQN
-399 EKKYAS
+399 EAGKYAK
-405 VVDGVFKGWLDT
+405 VENGIFQGWVD
-417 ADDTCTLVTDENGF
+417 AAEASTLTTDENGLIA
-431 IKVKG
+431 IKG
-436 LEGGIYTVTET
+436 MEGGTYTITET

-453 NLPSDPFEINL
+453 NLPSQPFTVTLTAQKELTQNWNTTASDVL
-464 KATKIMSQEW
+464 KNFSGTVN
-474 NSTADKALGEF
+474 NS
-485 SATIANPLP
+485 
-494 NTSKTATDNAKVS
+494 TATDNANIS

-539 GGALVLASAVILVSK
+539 GGALVLASAVILISK

>member
-1 MKKSKRIAST
+1 MTKSKRIAST

-32 AAATSYT
+32 TAATSYT

-50 YKAYQVFDGDVSAAE
+50 YNAYQVFDGDVSAE
-65 AAKSMTNV
+65 AKSMTNV
-73 KWGNGVNG
+73 IWGNGVNG

-90 DAKIGSTF
+90 DANIGSTF
-98 AACSSAQDVY
+98 AACTSAQDVY
-108 NALAEHKELVDA
+108 NALAEHTDLVDA

-128 LNETNAASST
+128 LNETNAAAST

-238 SYYYEFNDTLD
+238 SYYYEFSDTLD

-262 KIGDIVVT
+262 KIGDTVVT
-270 ENFDIDISNLIDASG
+270 EDFDIVIGDQLDANG
-285 NSIGTSISIKAK
+285 KTATSISIKAK
-297 GNDIKQ
+297 GNDIKK

-347 NNPNATG
+347 NNPNAKG
-354 DGKNNTGKTPE
+354 DGTNNTGKTPE

-372 YEFDTLKVDSAD
+372 YEFDTLKVDAAD
-384 NNKKLQGAEFTIQNS
+384 NTKKLQGAEFTLQDKAS
-399 EKKYAS
+399 GKYAK
-405 VVDGVFKGWLDT
+405 VVNGIFQGWVD
-417 ADDTCTLVTDENGF
+417 AAEASTLTTDENGLIT
-431 IKVKG
+431 IKG
-436 LEGGIYTVTET
+436 MEGGTYIVKET

-453 NLPSDPFEINL
+453 NLPSAPFEITL
-464 KATKIMSQEW
+464 KATKIMSQDW
-474 NSTADKALGEF
+474 NSTADRALGEF

-494 NTSKTATDNAKVS
+494 NTSGTATDNAKVS

-515 TVKNTKGAELPET
+515 TIKNTKGAELPET
-528 GGIGTKLFYVG
+528 GGIGTKLFYIG
-539 GGALVLASAVILVSK
+539 GGALVLASAVILISK

>member
-11 AAAVLMAVSMAAAT
+11 AAAVLMAVSMAAGT

-32 AAATSYT
+32 AAATNYT

-90 DAKIGSTF
+90 DANIGSTF
-98 AACSSAQDVY
+98 DACNSAQDVY
-108 NALAEHKELVDA
+108 NALAEHKEFVDA

-192 VYEEDYTN
+192 VYEEDYTG

-262 KIGDIVVT
+262 KIGDTVVT
-270 ENFDIDISNLIDASG
+270 EDFDIVIGDVLDANG
-285 NSIGTSISIKAK
+285 KTATSISIKAK
-297 GNDIKQ
+297 GNDIKK

-326 LDDDAVIGLN
+326 LDDDAVIGLD

-347 NNPNATG
+347 NNPNVTG
-354 DGKNNTGKTPE
+354 DGTNNTGKTPE

-384 NNKKLQGAEFTIQNS
+384 DTKKLQGAEFTLQDKATGKFAKVVNGIFQGWVDAA
-399 EKKYAS
+399 EAS
-405 VVDGVFKGWLDT
+405 
-417 ADDTCTLVTDENGF
+417 TLTTDENGLIA
-431 IKVKG
+431 IKG
-436 LEGGIYTVTET
+436 MEGGTYIVKET

-453 NLPSDPFEINL
+453 NLPSQPFEITL
-464 KATKIMSQEW
+464 KATKIMSQDW
-474 NSTADKALGEF
+474 NTTASDALGEF

-494 NTSKTATDNAKVS
+494 NTSETATDNAKVS

-539 GGALVLASAVILVSK
+539 GGALVLASAVILISK

>member
-1 MKKSKRIAST
+1 MTKSKRIAST

-25 SAMSVSA
+25 SAMSLSA
-32 AAATSYT
+32 SAATSYT

-50 YKAYQVFDGDVSAAE
+50 YNAYQVFDGDVSAE
-65 AAKSMTNV
+65 TTKSMTNV
-73 KWGNGVNG
+73 IWGNGVNG
-81 ENLLTALKA
+81 ENLLAALKA
-90 DAKIGSTF
+90 DANIGSTF
-98 AACSSAQDVY
+98 AACTSAQDVY
-108 NALAEHKELVDA
+108 NALAEHTDLVDA

-128 LNETNAASST
+128 LNETNAAAST

-158 KTVPEADAYSKYML
+158 KTVPATDAYSKYML

-200 DAGYGTGYNDVADHF
+200 DAGYGSGYNDVADHF

-255 AAGDFTV
+255 AADDFTV
-262 KIGDIVVT
+262 KIGDTVVT
-270 ENFDIDISNLIDASG
+270 EDFDIVIGDQLDASG
-285 NSIGTSISIKAK
+285 KTATSISIKAK
-297 GNDIKQ
+297 GNDIKK

-347 NNPNATG
+347 NNPNAKG
-354 DGKNNTGKTPE
+354 DGTNNTGKTPE

-372 YEFDTLKVDSAD
+372 YEFDTLKVDAAD
-384 NNKKLQGAEFTIQNS
+384 NTKKLQGAEFTLQDNAT
-399 EKKYAS
+399 KKYAK
-405 VVDGVFKGWLDT
+405 VENGIFQGWVD
-417 ADDTCTLVTDENGF
+417 AAEASTLTTDENGLIT
-431 IKVKG
+431 IKG
-436 LEGGIYTVTET
+436 MEGGTYIVKET

-453 NLPSDPFEINL
+453 NLPSAPFEITL
-464 KATKIMSQEW
+464 KATKIMSQDW
-474 NSTADKALGEF
+474 NSTASDALGEF

-494 NTSKTATDNAKVS
+494 NTSGTATDNAKVS

-515 TVKNTKGAELPET
+515 TIKNTKGAELPET
-528 GGIGTKLFYVG
+528 GGIGTKLFYIG
-539 GGALVLASAVILVSK
+539 GGALVLASAVILISK

>member
-1 MKKSKRIAST
+1 MTKSKRIAST

-25 SAMSVSA
+25 TAMSVSA

-50 YKAYQVFDGDVSAAE
+50 YNAYQVFDGDVSAE
-65 AAKSMTNV
+65 ATKSMTNV
-73 KWGNGVNG
+73 IWGNGVNG

-90 DAKIGSTF
+90 DANIGSTF
-98 AACSSAQDVY
+98 AACTSAQDVY
-108 NALAEHKELVDA
+108 NALAEHTDLVDA

-128 LNETNAASST
+128 LNETNAAAST

-158 KTVPEADAYSKYML
+158 KTVPVTDAYSKYML

-200 DAGYGTGYNDVADHF
+200 DAGYGSGYNDVADHF

-262 KIGDIVVT
+262 KIGDTVVT
-270 ENFDIDISNLIDASG
+270 EDFDIVIGDQLDANG
-285 NSIGTSISIKAK
+285 KTATSISIKAK
-297 GNDIKQ
+297 GNDIKK

-347 NNPNATG
+347 NNPNAKG
-354 DGKNNTGKTPE
+354 DGENNTGKTPE

-372 YEFDTLKVDSAD
+372 YEFDTLKVDAAD
-384 NNKKLQGAEFTIQNS
+384 NNLKLQGAEFTLQN
-399 EKKYAS
+399 EAGEYAK
-405 VVDGVFKGWLDT
+405 VENGIFQGWVD
-417 ADDTCTLVTDENGF
+417 AAEASTLTTDENGLIT
-431 IKVKG
+431 IKG
-436 LEGGIYTVTET
+436 MEGGTYIVTET

-453 NLPSDPFEINL
+453 NLPSAPFEIKL
-464 KATKIMSQEW
+464 KATKIMSQDW
-474 NSTADKALGEF
+474 NSTADRALGEF

-494 NTSKTATDNAKVS
+494 NTSGTATDNAKVS

-515 TVKNTKGAELPET
+515 TIKNTKGAELPET
-528 GGIGTKLFYVG
+528 GGIGTKLFYIG
-539 GGALVLASAVILVSK
+539 GGALVLASAVILISK

>member
-11 AAAVLMAVSMAAAT
+11 AAAVLMAVSMAAGT

-32 AAATSYT
+32 AAATNYT

-90 DAKIGSTF
+90 DANIGSTF
-98 AACSSAQDVY
+98 DACNSAQDVY
-108 NALAEHKELVDA
+108 NALAEHKEFVDA

-192 VYEEDYTN
+192 VYEEDYTG
-200 DAGYGTGYNDVADHF
+200 DEYGTGYNDVADHF

-262 KIGDIVVT
+262 KIGDTVVT
-270 ENFDIDISNLIDASG
+270 DNFDIVIGNVLDANG
-285 NSIGTSISIKAK
+285 KTATSISIKPK
-297 GNDIKQ
+297 GNDIKK
-303 IMTDKGIDFST
+303 IMTDNSIDFST

-326 LDDDAVIGLN
+326 LDDDAVIGLD

-354 DGKNNTGKTPE
+354 DGTNNTGKTPE

-384 NNKKLQGAEFTIQNS
+384 TTKKLQGAEFTLQD
-399 EKKYAS
+399 KATGKYAK
-405 VVDGVFKGWLDT
+405 VVNGIFQGWVD
-417 ADDTCTLVTDENGF
+417 AAEASTLTTDENGLIA
-431 IKVKG
+431 IKG
-436 LEGGIYTVTET
+436 MEGGTYIVKET

-453 NLPSDPFEINL
+453 NLPSDPFEITL
-464 KATKIMSQEW
+464 KATKIMSQDW
-474 NSTADKALGEF
+474 NTTASDALGEF

-494 NTSKTATDNAKVS
+494 NTSETATDNAKVS

-539 GGALVLASAVILVSK
+539 GGALVLASAVILISK
-554 KRAKDAE
+554 KRAKDA

>member
-11 AAAVLMAVSMAAAT
+11 AAAVLMAVSMAAGT

-32 AAATSYT
+32 AAATNYT

-90 DAKIGSTF
+90 DANIGSTF
-98 AACSSAQDVY
+98 DACNSAQDVY
-108 NALAEHKELVDA
+108 NALAEHKEFVDA

-192 VYEEDYTN
+192 VYEEDYTG
-200 DAGYGTGYNDVADHF
+200 DEYGTGYNDVADHF

-262 KIGDIVVT
+262 KIGDTVVT
-270 ENFDIDISNLIDASG
+270 DNFDIVIGNVLDANG
-285 NSIGTSISIKAK
+285 KTATSISIKPK
-297 GNDIKQ
+297 GNDIKK
-303 IMTDKGIDFST
+303 IMTDNSIDFST

-326 LDDDAVIGLN
+326 LDDDAVIGLD

-354 DGKNNTGKTPE
+354 DGTNNTGKTPE

-384 NNKKLQGAEFTIQNS
+384 TTKKLQGAEFTLQD
-399 EKKYAS
+399 KATGKYAK
-405 VVDGVFKGWLDT
+405 VVNGIFQGWVD
-417 ADDTCTLVTDENGF
+417 AAEASTLTTDENGLIA
-431 IKVKG
+431 IKG
-436 LEGGIYTVTET
+436 MEGGTYIVKET

-453 NLPSDPFEINL
+453 NLPSDPFEITL
-464 KATKIMSQEW
+464 KATKIMSQDW
-474 NSTADKALGEF
+474 NSTASDALGEF

-494 NTSKTATDNAKVS
+494 NTSETATDNAKVS

-539 GGALVLASAVILVSK
+539 GGALVLASAVILISK
-554 KRAKDAE
+554 KRAKDA

>member
-1 MKKSKRIAST
+1 MTKSKRIAST

-32 AAATSYT
+32 TAATSYT

-50 YKAYQVFDGDVSAAE
+50 YNAYQVFDGDVSAE
-65 AAKSMTNV
+65 AKSMTNV
-73 KWGNGVNG
+73 IWGNGVNG

-90 DAKIGSTF
+90 DANIGSTF
-98 AACSSAQDVY
+98 AACTSAQDVY
-108 NALAEHKELVDA
+108 NALAEHTDLVDA

-128 LNETNAASST
+128 LNETNAAAST

-158 KTVPEADAYSKYML
+158 KTVPATDAYSKYML

-200 DAGYGTGYNDVADHF
+200 NAGYGTGYNDVADHF

-262 KIGDIVVT
+262 KIGDTVVT
-270 ENFDIDISNLIDASG
+270 EDFDIVIGDLLDANG
-285 NSIGTSISIKAK
+285 KTVTSISIKAK
-297 GNDIKQ
+297 GNDIKK

-347 NNPNATG
+347 NNPNAKG
-354 DGKNNTGKTPE
+354 DGTNNTGKTPE

-372 YEFDTLKVDSAD
+372 YEFDTLKVDAAD
-384 NNKKLQGAEFTIQNS
+384 NTKKLQGAEFTLQDKAS
-399 EKKYAS
+399 GKYAK
-405 VVDGVFKGWLDT
+405 VENGIFQGWVD
-417 ADDTCTLVTDENGF
+417 AAEASTLTTDENGLIT
-431 IKVKG
+431 IKG
-436 LEGGIYTVTET
+436 MEGGTYIVKET

-453 NLPSDPFEINL
+453 NLPSAPFEITL
-464 KATKIMSQEW
+464 KATKIMSQDW
-474 NSTADKALGEF
+474 NSTASDALGEF

-494 NTSKTATDNAKVS
+494 NTSGTATDNAKVS

-515 TVKNTKGAELPET
+515 TIKNTKGAELPET
-528 GGIGTKLFYVG
+528 GGIGTKLFYIG
-539 GGALVLASAVILVSK
+539 GGALVLASAVILISK

>member
-1 MKKSKRIAST
+1 MTKSKRIAST

-25 SAMSVSA
+25 SAMCVSA
-32 AAATSYT
+32 TAATSYT

-50 YKAYQVFDGDVSAAE
+50 YNAYQVFDGDVSAE
-65 AAKSMTNV
+65 ATKSMTNV
-73 KWGNGVNG
+73 IWGNGVNG

-90 DAKIGSTF
+90 DANIGSTF
-98 AACSSAQDVY
+98 AACTSAQDVY
-108 NALAEHKELVDA
+108 NALAEHTDLVDA

-128 LNETNAASST
+128 LNETNAAAST

-158 KTVPEADAYSKYML
+158 KTVPATDAYSKYML

-262 KIGDIVVT
+262 KIGDTVVT
-270 ENFDIDISNLIDASG
+270 EDFDIVIGDQLDANG
-285 NSIGTSISIKAK
+285 KTATSISIKAK
-297 GNDIKQ
+297 GNDIKK

-347 NNPNATG
+347 NNPNAKG
-354 DGKNNTGKTPE
+354 DGTNNTGKTPE

-372 YEFDTLKVDSAD
+372 YEFDTLKVDAAD
-384 NNKKLQGAEFTIQNS
+384 NTKKLQGAEFTLQDKAS
-399 EKKYAS
+399 GKYAK
-405 VVDGVFKGWLDT
+405 VVNGIFQGWVD
-417 ADDTCTLVTDENGF
+417 AAEASTLTTDENGLIT
-431 IKVKG
+431 IKG
-436 LEGGIYTVTET
+436 MEGGTYIVKET

-453 NLPSDPFEINL
+453 NLPSAPFEITL
-464 KATKIMSQEW
+464 KATKIMSQDW
-474 NSTADKALGEF
+474 NSTADRALGEF

-494 NTSKTATDNAKVS
+494 NTSGTATDNAKVS

-515 TVKNTKGAELPET
+515 TIKNTKGAELPET
-528 GGIGTKLFYVG
+528 GGIGTKLFYIG
-539 GGALVLASAVILVSK
+539 GGALVLASAVILISK

>member
-1 MKKSKRIAST
+1 MTKSQRIAST

-32 AAATSYT
+32 TAATSYT

-50 YKAYQVFDGDVSAAE
+50 YNAYQVFDGDVSAE
-65 AAKSMTNV
+65 AKSMTNV
-73 KWGNGVNG
+73 IWGNGVNG

-90 DAKIGSTF
+90 DANIGSTF
-98 AACSSAQDVY
+98 AACTSAQDVY
-108 NALAEHKELVDA
+108 NALAEHTDLVDA

-128 LNETNAASST
+128 LNETNAAAST
-138 TATGGYEFTNLD
+138 TATGGYEFANLD

-158 KTVPEADAYSKYML
+158 KTVPATDAYSKYML

-200 DAGYGTGYNDVADHF
+200 DAGYGSGYNDVADHF

-226 TLPSAEQFAAYD
+226 TLPSADEFAAYD
-238 SYYYEFNDTLD
+238 TYYYEFSDTLD

-262 KIGDIVVT
+262 KIGDTVVT
-270 ENFDIDISNLIDASG
+270 EDFDIVIGDQLDANG
-285 NSIGTSISIKAK
+285 KTATSISIKAK
-297 GNDIKQ
+297 GNDIKK

-354 DGKNNTGKTPE
+354 DGTNNTGKTPE

-372 YEFDTLKVDSAD
+372 YEFDTLKVDAAD
-384 NNKKLQGAEFTIQNS
+384 NTKKLQGAEFTLQDNAT
-399 EKKYAS
+399 KKYAK
-405 VVDGVFKGWLDT
+405 VVNGIFQGWVD
-417 ADDTCTLVTDENGF
+417 AAEASTLTTDENGLIT
-431 IKVKG
+431 IKG
-436 LEGGIYTVTET
+436 MEGGTYIVKET

-453 NLPSDPFEINL
+453 NLPSAPFEIKL
-464 KATKIMSQEW
+464 KATKIMSQDW
-474 NSTADKALGEF
+474 NSTADRALGEF

-494 NTSKTATDNAKVS
+494 NTSGTATDNAKVS

-515 TVKNTKGAELPET
+515 TIKNTKGAELPET
-528 GGIGTKLFYVG
+528 GGIGTKLFYIG
-539 GGALVLASAVILVSK
+539 GGALVLASAVILISK

>member
-1 MKKSKRIAST
+1 MTKSKRIAST

-25 SAMSVSA
+25 SAMCVSA
-32 AAATSYT
+32 TAATSYT

-50 YKAYQVFDGDVSAAE
+50 YNAYQVFDGDVSAE

-73 KWGNGVNG
+73 IWGNGVNG
-81 ENLLTALKA
+81 DDLLTALKA
-90 DAKIGSTF
+90 DANIGSTF
-98 AACSSAQDVY
+98 AACTSAQDVY
-108 NALAEHKELVDA
+108 NALAEHTDLVDA

-128 LNETNAASST
+128 LNETNAAAST

-158 KTVPEADAYSKYML
+158 KTVPATDAYSKYML

-262 KIGDIVVT
+262 KIGDTVVT
-270 ENFDIDISNLIDASG
+270 EDFDIVIGNLLDANG
-285 NSIGTSISIKAK
+285 KTVTSISIKAK
-297 GNDIKQ
+297 GNDIKK

-347 NNPNATG
+347 NNPNAKG
-354 DGKNNTGKTPE
+354 DGTNNTGKTPE

-372 YEFDTLKVDSAD
+372 YEFDTLKVDAAD
-384 NNKKLQGAEFTIQNS
+384 NTKKLQGAEFTLQN
-399 EKKYAS
+399 EAGEYAK
-405 VVDGVFKGWLDT
+405 VENGIFQGWVD
-417 ADDTCTLVTDENGF
+417 AAEASTLTTDENGLIT
-431 IKVKG
+431 IKG
-436 LEGGIYTVTET
+436 MEGGIYTVTET

-453 NLPSDPFEINL
+453 NLPSKPFTVTL
-464 KATKIMSQEW
+464 KANKNLSQDW
-474 NSTADKALGEF
+474 NSTASDALGEF

-494 NTSKTATDNAKVS
+494 NTSGTATDNAKVS

-515 TVKNTKGAELPET
+515 TIKNTKGAELPET
-528 GGIGTKLFYVG
+528 GGIGTKLFYIG
-539 GGALVLASAVILVSK
+539 GGALVLASAVILISK

>member
-1 MKKSKRIAST
+1 MTKSKRIAST

-50 YKAYQVFDGDVSAAE
+50 YNAYQVFDGDVSAE

-73 KWGNGVNG
+73 IWGNGVNG

-90 DAKIGSTF
+90 DANIGSTF
-98 AACSSAQDVY
+98 AACTSAQDVY
-108 NALAEHKELVDA
+108 NALAEHTDLVDA

-128 LNETNAASST
+128 LNETNAAAST

-158 KTVPEADAYSKYML
+158 KTVPATDAYSKYML

-200 DAGYGTGYNDVADHF
+200 DAGYGSGYNDVADHF

-226 TLPSAEQFAAYD
+226 TLPSADEFAAYE
-238 SYYYEFNDTLD
+238 SYYYEFSDTLD

-262 KIGDIVVT
+262 KIGDTVVT
-270 ENFDIDISNLIDASG
+270 EDFDIVIGDQLDANG
-285 NSIGTSISIKAK
+285 KTATSISIKAK
-297 GNDIKQ
+297 GNDIKK

-347 NNPNATG
+347 NNPNAKG
-354 DGKNNTGKTPE
+354 DGTNNTGKTPE

-372 YEFDTLKVDSAD
+372 YEFDTLKVDAAD
-384 NNKKLQGAEFTIQNS
+384 NTKKLQGAEFTLQD
-399 EKKYAS
+399 KAS
-405 VVDGVFKGWLDT
+405 GKFAKVENGIFQGWVD
-417 ADDTCTLVTDENGF
+417 AAEASTLTTDENGLIT
-431 IKVKG
+431 IKG
-436 LEGGIYTVTET
+436 MEGGTYIVKET

-453 NLPSDPFEINL
+453 NLPSAPFEITL
-464 KATKIMSQEW
+464 KATKIMSQDW
-474 NSTADKALGEF
+474 NSTASDALGEF

-494 NTSKTATDNAKVS
+494 NTSGTATDNAKVS

-515 TVKNTKGAELPET
+515 TIKNTKGAELPET
-528 GGIGTKLFYVG
+528 GGIGTKLFYIG
-539 GGALVLASAVILVSK
+539 GGALVLASAVILISK

>member
-1 MKKSKRIAST
+1 MTKSKRIAST

-25 SAMSVSA
+25 SAMCVSA

-50 YKAYQVFDGDVSAAE
+50 YNAYQVFDGDVSAE

-73 KWGNGVNG
+73 IWGSGVNG
-81 ENLLTALKA
+81 DNLLTALKA
-90 DAKIGSTF
+90 DANIGSTF

-108 NALAEHKELVDA
+108 NALAEHTDLVDA

-128 LNETNAASST
+128 LNETNAAAST

-158 KTVPEADAYSKYML
+158 KTVPATDAYSKYML

-200 DAGYGTGYNDVADHF
+200 DAGYGSGYNDVADHF

-255 AAGDFTV
+255 AADDFTV
-262 KIGDIVVT
+262 KIGDTVVT
-270 ENFDIDISNLIDASG
+270 EDFDIVIGDQLDANG
-285 NSIGTSISIKAK
+285 KTATSISIKAK
-297 GNDIKQ
+297 GNDIKK

-347 NNPNATG
+347 NNPNAKG
-354 DGKNNTGKTPE
+354 DGTNNTGKTPE

-372 YEFDTLKVDSAD
+372 YEFDTLKVDAAD
-384 NNKKLQGAEFTIQNS
+384 NTKKLQGAEFTLQDKAS
-399 EKKYAS
+399 GKYAK
-405 VVDGVFKGWLDT
+405 VVNGIFQGWVD
-417 ADDTCTLVTDENGF
+417 AAEASTLTTDENGLIT
-431 IKVKG
+431 IKG
-436 LEGGIYTVTET
+436 MEGGTYIVTET

-453 NLPSDPFEINL
+453 NLPSAPFEIKL
-464 KATKIMSQEW
+464 KATKIMSQDW
-474 NSTADKALGEF
+474 NSTASDALGEF

-494 NTSKTATDNAKVS
+494 NTSGTATDNAKVS

-515 TVKNTKGAELPET
+515 TIKNTKGAELPET
-528 GGIGTKLFYVG
+528 GGIGTKLFYIG
-539 GGALVLASAVILVSK
+539 GGALVLASAVILISK

>member
-1 MKKSKRIAST
+1 MTKSKRIAST

-50 YKAYQVFDGDVSAAE
+50 YNAYQVFDGDVSAE
-65 AAKSMTNV
+65 AKSMTNV
-73 KWGNGVNG
+73 IWGNGVNG
-81 ENLLTALKA
+81 DNLLTALKA
-90 DAKIGSTF
+90 DANIGSTF
-98 AACSSAQDVY
+98 AACTSAQDVY
-108 NALAEHKELVDA
+108 NALAEHTDLVDA

-128 LNETNAASST
+128 LNETNAAAST

-158 KTVPEADAYSKYML
+158 KTVPATDAYSKYML

-200 DAGYGTGYNDVADHF
+200 DAGYGSGYNDVADHF

-238 SYYYEFNDTLD
+238 SYYYEFSDTLD

-255 AAGDFTV
+255 AADDFTV
-262 KIGDIVVT
+262 KIGDTVVT
-270 ENFDIDISNLIDASG
+270 EDFDIVIGDQLDANG
-285 NSIGTSISIKAK
+285 KTATSISIKAK
-297 GNDIKQ
+297 GNDIKK

-354 DGKNNTGKTPE
+354 DGTNNTGKTPE

-372 YEFDTLKVDSAD
+372 YEFDTLKVDAAD
-384 NNKKLQGAEFTIQNS
+384 NTKKLQGAEFTLQDKAS
-399 EKKYAS
+399 GKYAK
-405 VVDGVFKGWLDT
+405 VVNGIFQGWVD
-417 ADDTCTLVTDENGF
+417 AAEASTLTTDENGLIT
-431 IKVKG
+431 IKG
-436 LEGGIYTVTET
+436 MEGGTYIVKET

-453 NLPSDPFEINL
+453 NLPSAPFEITL
-464 KATKIMSQEW
+464 KATKIMSQDW
-474 NSTADKALGEF
+474 NSTASDALGEF

-494 NTSKTATDNAKVS
+494 NTSGTATDNAKVS

-515 TVKNTKGAELPET
+515 TIKNTKGAELPET
-528 GGIGTKLFYVG
+528 GGIGTKLFYIG
-539 GGALVLASAVILVSK
+539 GGALVLASAVILISK

>member
-11 AAAVLMAVSMAAAT
+11 AAAVLMAVSMAAGT

-32 AAATSYT
+32 AAATNYT

-90 DAKIGSTF
+90 DANIGSTF
-98 AACSSAQDVY
+98 DACNSAQDVY
-108 NALAEHKELVDA
+108 NALAEHKEFVDA

-172 KVVKNTTVSVKADQ
+172 KVVKNTTVVVKADQ

-192 VYEEDYTN
+192 VYEEDYTG
-200 DAGYGTGYNDVADHF
+200 DEYGTGYNDVADHF

-262 KIGDIVVT
+262 KIGDTVVT
-270 ENFDIDISNLIDASG
+270 EDFDIVIGDVLDANG
-285 NSIGTSISIKAK
+285 KTATSISIKAK
-297 GNDIKQ
+297 GNDIKK
-303 IMTDKGIDFST
+303 IMTDKGIDFSA

-326 LDDDAVIGLN
+326 LDDDAVIGLD

-354 DGKNNTGKTPE
+354 DGTNNTGKTPE

-384 NNKKLQGAEFTIQNS
+384 TTKKLQGAEFTLQN
-399 EKKYAS
+399 EAGKYAK
-405 VVDGVFKGWLDT
+405 VENGIFQGWVD
-417 ADDTCTLVTDENGF
+417 AAEASTLTTDENGLIA
-431 IKVKG
+431 IKG
-436 LEGGIYTVTET
+436 MEGGTYTITET

-453 NLPSDPFEINL
+453 NLPSQPFTVTLTAQKELTQNWNTTASDVL
-464 KATKIMSQEW
+464 KNFSGTVN
-474 NSTADKALGEF
+474 NS
-485 SATIANPLP
+485 
-494 NTSKTATDNAKVS
+494 TATDNANIS

-539 GGALVLASAVILVSK
+539 GGALVLASAVILISK

>member
-11 AAAVLMAVSMAAAT
+11 AAAVLMAVSMAAGT

-50 YKAYQVFDGDVSAAE
+50 YNAYQVFDGDVSAE
-65 AAKSMTNV
+65 ATKSMTNV
-73 KWGNGVNG
+73 IWGNGVNG
-81 ENLLTALKA
+81 ENLLAALKA
-90 DAKIGSTF
+90 DANIGSTF
-98 AACSSAQDVY
+98 AACNSAQDVY
-108 NALAEHKELVDA
+108 NALAEHTELVDA

-128 LNETNAASST
+128 LNETNAAAST

-192 VYEEDYTN
+192 VYEEDYTG
-200 DAGYGTGYNDVADHF
+200 DEYGTGYNDVADHF

-262 KIGDIVVT
+262 KIGDTVVT
-270 ENFDIDISNLIDASG
+270 DNFDIVIG
-285 NSIGTSISIKAK
+285 NVPGANGKTATSISIKPK
-297 GNDIKQ
+297 GNDIKK
-303 IMTDKGIDFST
+303 IMTDNSIDFST

-326 LDDDAVIGLN
+326 LDDDAVIGLD

-354 DGKNNTGKTPE
+354 DGTNNTGKTPE

-384 NNKKLQGAEFTIQNS
+384 TTKKLQGAEFTLQDKAS
-399 EKKYAS
+399 GKYAK
-405 VVDGVFKGWLDT
+405 VVNGIFQGWVD
-417 ADDTCTLVTDENGF
+417 AAEASTLTTDENGLIT
-431 IKVKG
+431 IKG
-436 LEGGIYTVTET
+436 MEGGTYIVKET

-453 NLPSDPFEINL
+453 NLPSAPFEITL
-464 KATKIMSQEW
+464 KATKFMSQDW
-474 NSTADKALGEF
+474 NSTADKALGELNG
-485 SATIANPLP
+485 TIKGGTDTN
-494 NTSKTATDNAKVS
+494 SYTATDNAKIS
-507 VDGYTATL
+507 VNGYTATL

-539 GGALVLASAVILVSK
+539 GGALVLASAVILISK